1 MAKTDEVPGPMAR
14 LVKRLRTERK
24 WTQEK
29 LAEES
34 GLERVEVSNLE
45 TGRLKGKSARVVLG
59 LSAAFQ
65 IKPER
70 LAKMLAKE
78 AERS

>member
-45 TGRLKGKSARVVLG
+45 TGRLKGKSARVFLG
-59 LSAAFQ
+59 ICAAFEV
-65 IKPER
+65 KPEK

-78 AERS
+78 EAER